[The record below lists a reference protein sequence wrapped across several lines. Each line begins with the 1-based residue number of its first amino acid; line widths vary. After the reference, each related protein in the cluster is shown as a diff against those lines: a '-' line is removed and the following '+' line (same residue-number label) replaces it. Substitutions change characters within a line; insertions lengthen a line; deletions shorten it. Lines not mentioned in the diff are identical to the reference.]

1 MATLL
6 QSSLSPNKERK
17 VRAKFHLFIS
27 RPLAGDPR
35 SIFVQERSRV
45 YTQNLMRPK
54 LVIAIL
60 VLALSGAN
68 SGAASICAAYC
79 MSSAAAGS
87 AAVHH
92 HQMESQLAPTSMSHH
107 VHAHHKGAECAE
119 CPPKSGNSLNQQADC
134 TSLVQIEGLK
144 GGSFSLDAPSGV
156 AQFDVADTPA
166 YTLGLDSDGERSLLC
181 DASRTV
187 RSSSSASVPLRI

>member
-1 MATLL
+1 M
-6 QSSLSPNKERK
+6 
-17 VRAKFHLFIS
+17 
-27 RPLAGDPR
+27 
-35 SIFVQERSRV
+35 QERSRV

-79 MSSAAAGS
+79 VSSAAAGS

-92 HQMESQLAPTSMSHH
+92 HQMASQPAPASISHH
-107 VHAHHKGAECAE
+107 IHAHHQGAECAE
-119 CPPKSGNSLNQQADC
+119 CPPKSENSLGQKADC
-134 TSLVQIEGLK
+134 ARLVQVQALK
-144 GGSFSLDAPSGV
+144 EGSFSLDAPSGA
-156 AQFDVADTPA
+156 AQFDIARTPA
-166 YTLGLDSDGERSLLC
+166 YTLGLVSDGERSLVF
-181 DASRTV
+181 DASRAI

>member
-1 MATLL
+1 M
-6 QSSLSPNKERK
+6 
-17 VRAKFHLFIS
+17 FIS
-27 RPLAGDPR
+27 GPFAGDPW

-68 SGAASICAAYC
+68 SGAASICAVYC

-87 AAVHH
+87 AAFHH
-92 HQMESQLAPTSMSHH
+92 HQMESQPAPTSISHRID
-107 VHAHHKGAECAE
+107 ADHKGAECAE
-119 CPPKSGNSLNQQADC
+119 CPPKSENSLNQKADC
-134 TSLVQIEGLK
+134 ASLVQIEALK
-144 GGSFSLDAPSGV
+144 EGSFALDAPSGV
-156 AQFDVADTPA
+156 AQSDVADTPA
-166 YTLGLDSDGERSLLC
+166 HTLGLACQGERSLVF
-181 DASRTV
+181 DVSRAI